1 MHSKISFFS
10 FQQQRESSLI
20 TVQDDLE
27 EGITEEKRVVI
38 VLGIVNKQLS
48 WHSVEFTEIY
58 SHAFFSA
65 RIHPCDSA
73 SSFVIQGT

>member
-1 MHSKISFFS
+1 MHSKIISLL
-10 FQQQRESSLI
+10 QQQRESSLI

-58 SHAFFSA
+58 SHIYFTKNSWKQ
-65 RIHPCDSA
+65 RLY
-73 SSFVIQGT
+73 

>member
-1 MHSKISFFS
+1 MHSKLVFFS

-38 VLGIVNKQLS
+38 VLGIVNKQL
-48 WHSVEFTEIY
+48 WLHSVEFTENLL
-58 SHAFFSA
+58 SRLFSA